1 MQIPTMNLCKRN
13 LQTIWHLDGLVFTN
27 HKTDNAVRL
36 YCIYMPRYRNYMNDE
51 PFRHSLFISPFKNF
65 IHVKQF
71 IIQIKNITTT
81 INGTLTFVK
90 TNKIQLV
97 EKAC

>member
-1 MQIPTMNLCKRN
+1 MNLHVNEICKQFDILMDSEYSQITR
-13 LQTIWHLDGLVFTN
+13 QTMQCVYT
-27 HKTDNAVRL
+27 V
-36 YCIYMPRYRNYMNDE
+36 YMPRYRNYMNDE